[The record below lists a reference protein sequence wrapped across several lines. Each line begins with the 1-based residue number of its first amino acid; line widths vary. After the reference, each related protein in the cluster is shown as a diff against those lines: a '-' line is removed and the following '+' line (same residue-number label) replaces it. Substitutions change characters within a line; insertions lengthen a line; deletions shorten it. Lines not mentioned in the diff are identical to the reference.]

1 MGRHRAGDGVRAPWQ
16 EGTREA
22 LAAVGLDP
30 GAVRDYAI
38 RTIAEDL
45 GPGWVDVTAA
55 VTVPAED
62 ERRAELVAAED
73 GVVAGLLLVP
83 VLLAEAAARLDLPV
97 PTCDLRVLDG
107 ARVRAGDV
115 LADVRGRTRVLLAA
129 QPTTLATLRQLSGV
143 ATRTACWVDALEG
156 TGTGVLDTTATTPGL
171 RALERYAVRCG
182 GGVNGRAGLYDA
194 AYVTRDHARA
204 AGSLARALDAVRRRL
219 PRAMVQV
226 EVTTPLEAVEA
237 VLAGARFLVCAGMDV
252 DVLAGTVRQVR
263 ASTMERVEIA
273 AGGRFALDD
282 AKEVAQTGVDHVCV
296 EDLADGSL
304 LGAVTFRL
312 ALEVARPL
320 ARAAVPNQLALV
332 PAQRA

>member
-73 GVVAGLLLVP
+73 GVVAGLVLVP
-83 VLLAEAAARLDLPV
+83 VLVAEAAARLDLPV
-97 PTCDLRVLDG
+97 PTCDLRVPDG

-115 LADVRGRTRVLLAA
+115 LADLRGRTRVLLAA

-143 ATRTACWVDALEG
+143 ATRTARWVDTLEG
-156 TGTGVLDTTATTPGL
+156 TGTGVLDTTATSPGL

-226 EVTTPLEAVEA
+226 DVTTPLEAVEA
-237 VLAGARFLVCAGMDV
+237 VLAGARFVVCSGMDV

-273 AGGRFALDD
+273 AAGRFALDD

-296 EDLADGSL
+296 EDLVD
-304 LGAVTFRL
+304 GAVTFRL
-312 ALEVARPL
+312 ALEVARSLP
-320 ARAAVPNQLALV
+320 RQPALV